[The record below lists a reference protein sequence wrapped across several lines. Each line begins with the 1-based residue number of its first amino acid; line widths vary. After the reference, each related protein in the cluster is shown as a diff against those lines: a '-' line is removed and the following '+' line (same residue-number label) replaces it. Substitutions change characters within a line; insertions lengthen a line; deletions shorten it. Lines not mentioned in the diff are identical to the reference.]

1 MHSNPKLN
9 ALQQQRQQ
17 SHAER
22 LFGKDAG
29 LPLPP
34 PEAASEAAAATG
46 SVTGTAAENEV
57 VRRSYCILRGRIE
70 ALPSLEL
77 KNRRGQTRLIPW
89 HYFGGAS
96 LDHPGELVLI
106 FDGPEGSCQV
116 TVSGRGLDL
125 ELLEGIKA
133 QKVSWIVE
141 LDELTAADVAR
152 KDPKEP
158 VVTGIGIQGG
168 GREWS
173 RSPFR
178 PGQPQR

>member
-1 MHSNPKLN
+1 MHNPKLD
-9 ALQQQRQQ
+9 ALQRQRQQ

-22 LFGKDAG
+22 LFGKE
-29 LPLPP
+29 PP
-34 PEAASEAAAATG
+34 PVAEAREEAVDVKPADEG
-46 SVTGTAAENEV
+46 DV
-57 VRRSYCILRGRIE
+57 VRKSYCILRGRIE
-70 ALPSLEL
+70 MLPSLEL

-116 TVSGRGLDL
+116 TLTGRGLDR

-133 QKVSWIVE
+133 QKVSWICE
-141 LDELTAADVAR
+141 LDDLAAASVAR
-152 KDPKEP
+152 SDPAEP
-158 VVTGIGIQGG
+158 VVTGIWIIGG

-173 RSPFR
+173 RAAGPSR
-178 PGQPQR
+178 